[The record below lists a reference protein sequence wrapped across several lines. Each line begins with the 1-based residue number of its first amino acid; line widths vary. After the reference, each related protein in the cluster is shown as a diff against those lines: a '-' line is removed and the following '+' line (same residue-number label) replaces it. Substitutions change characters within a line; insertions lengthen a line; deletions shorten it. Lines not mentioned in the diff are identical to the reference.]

1 MKKTNEQ
8 RIRIVNDYHCGAIGR
23 ARRLLGLL
31 TDDFFSQGVEYLT
44 EDETHTLEL
53 QLIAHYDVIGAVL
66 NTVSDIL
73 FNLETDLDAASGVET
88 TCTEIRRKTMCA
100 IYGLTEDKEEAAPS
114 ATNTQSG
121 K

>member
-8 RIRIVNDYHCGAIGR
+8 RIRIVNDYHCGAIER
-23 ARRLLGLL
+23 ARHLIELVA
-31 TDDFFSQGVEYLT
+31 DDFFSDDISQMDLDARRLKEG
-44 EDETHTLEL
+44 
-53 QLIAHYDVIGAVL
+53 QLLSGYNAIAAVL

-73 FNLETDLDAASGVET
+73 FNLETDLDAASGIET
-88 TCTEIRRKTMCA
+88 TCTEIRRQTMCA